1 MVLCS
6 YLHVVD
12 RSGEALQELHIALQ
26 LAHLRLPLGVHLVG
40 PPLGGGAQPGQGI
53 LLLRQTL
60 KQSY

>member
-12 RSGEALQELHIALQ
+12 RTAKALQELHITLQ
-26 LAHLRLPLGVHLVG
+26 LPHLRLSLGVHLVG